1 MDTTKLSYEERYGRP
16 DGTSVDDK
24 SRIVISEKK
33 QSLLGDNF
41 VLYIGKLGFIEASSV
56 AFFKELCERL
66 DSVSSQLP
74 SAYQVKT
81 MLLANVEWNNK
92 PQANNRVVIPAT
104 LARLAQFEK
113 GVPVTVSAIGEACVI
128 ARNDHWD
135 KFTFN
140 GSLYP
145 ERTRL
150 VTEAL
155 AAIES
160 IFKPQSPMEVR

>member
-1 MDTTKLSYEERYGRP
+1 
-16 DGTSVDDK
+16 
-24 SRIVISEKK
+24 
-33 QSLLGDNF
+33 
-41 VLYIGKLGFIEASSV
+41 
-56 AFFKELCERL
+56 
-66 DSVSSQLP
+66 
-74 SAYQVKT
+74 
-81 MLLANVEWNNK
+81 MLLANVEWNNNA
-92 PQANNRVVIPAT
+92 QANNRVVIPST

-113 GVPVTVSAIGEACVI
+113 GAGVTVAAIGEACVI

-155 AAIES
+155 SAIES